1 MKIGNKTKIV
11 ATIGPASASKEVLKE
26 MIQAGMNIC
35 RINFSHGD
43 YEAVKKILHNVSQLN
58 KEMGTYVGVLADL
71 QGPKLRI
78 GEVVGGGVEIVEGE
92 IYYNYNQTLHK

>member
-11 ATIGPASASKEVLKE
+11 ATIGPASASKKVLKE
-26 MIQAGMNIC
+26 MIEAGMSIC

-43 YEAVKKILHNVSQLN
+43 YDAVKQIITNVRQLN

-78 GEVVGGGVEIVEGE
+78 GEVINGGVEIVDGNP
-92 IYYNYNQTLHK
+92 ITITTTKCI